1 MNRKKAIRIFSRPQN
16 YSADAMK
23 KAIEFAIDF
32 LENHKEPDKP
42 TEHESNIL
50 TELEEKLMDMK
61 NFYLNHYNGDSYKV
75 VQKVIFEIMSWVMEN
90 HQKPTEHETAQDTE
104 HESMS
109 EGVEMELVALN
120 ILNRTFTFLAGEEG
134 FDVRE
139 GKYLI
144 KRIDQ

>member
-1 MNRKKAIRIFSRPQN
+1 MNREKAIKILRKISPFILPAPRDR
-16 YSADAMK
+16 DA
-23 KAIEFAIDF
+23 IRFAIDF
-32 LENHKEPDKP
+32 
-42 TEHESNIL
+42 
-50 TELEEKLMDMK
+50 
-61 NFYLNHYNGDSYKV
+61 
-75 VQKVIFEIMSWVMEN
+75 MEN

>member
-1 MNRKKAIRIFSRPQN
+1 MNREELINKIKETPKVKAGDFKLIANGKPFPVDCRVL
-16 YSADAMK
+16 YEGT
-23 KAIEFAIDF
+23 IESILDF
-32 LENHKEPDKP
+32 LENHQEPDKP
-42 TEHESNIL
+42 
-50 TELEEKLMDMK
+50 
-61 NFYLNHYNGDSYKV
+61 
-75 VQKVIFEIMSWVMEN
+75 
-90 HQKPTEHETAQDTE
+90 TE

-120 ILNRTFTFLAGEEG
+120 ILNRTFTFLAGEES